1 MACPLPQ
8 DVRAQASRFKAI
20 CARLAQEGSALR
32 AVVSPAPEREPQ
44 VGPLSG
50 LVFAL
55 KDMFDWAGRAP
66 TCGLATAPGEPPVR
80 DAALVTLLLER
91 GARCAGFVEMT
102 PLAFE
107 ASGGNFER
115 ARPVNPLDEA
125 RISGG
130 SSSGPAIVVS
140 AGLVDFAVGSD
151 TAGSLRIPAQCCGL
165 ATWKPS
171 LGLLPLDGAMKL
183 APSFDV
189 PGFLARDAALLQ
201 RIGATLLPPAQD
213 GALRLAVASDL
224 DCADPDLM
232 DSIAAGGASRI
243 ALSPVIAACDP
254 PMLAVLQAEA
264 ARIHAATLP
273 KMKPDPVFARRIGK
287 GAQTSEADYRTAL
300 DEILRLRANVEELL
314 FASTD
319 IVALPVMPIATPRVA
334 ECEPGSPEFS
344 ARTLYALAAH
354 TRFVSAL
361 GLPAV
366 VLPLGRDG
374 NGMPVGAQFV
384 TRAGQDAAL
393 LKFAAGFTPAAGRD

>member
-1 MACPLPQ
+1 MACAVPNDP
-8 DVRAQASRFKAI
+8 RAQATSFNAV
-20 CARLAQEGSALR
+20 CHRLAREGGALR
-32 AVVSPAPEREPQ
+32 AVVGLAPERPAQ
-44 VGPLSG
+44 DGPLSG
-50 LVFAL
+50 LTFAL
-55 KDMFDWAGRAP
+55 KDMFDWAGHAP
-66 TCGLATAPGEPPVR
+66 TCGLANAPGETPTR
-80 DAALVTLLLER
+80 DAGMVTLLLER

-115 ARPVNPLDEA
+115 ARPLNPLDDN
-125 RISGG
+125 RICGG
-130 SSSGPAIVVS
+130 SSSGPAVTVA

-189 PGFLARDAALLQ
+189 PGFLTRDAALLK
-201 RIGATLLPPAQD
+201 RIGDAILPPAPD
-213 GALRLAVASDL
+213 ATLRLAVASDL
-224 DCADPDLM
+224 DCADKTLM
-232 DSIAAGGASRI
+232 DRIASGGAQRI
-243 ALSPVIAACDP
+243 ALQPVIAACDP

-264 ARIHAATLP
+264 ARIHVATLP

-287 GAQTSEADYRTAL
+287 GAETSEADYTAAR
-300 DEILRLRANVEELL
+300 DEVLRLRAQTEELL
-314 FASTD
+314 FSQAD

-334 ECEPGSPEFS
+334 ECEPGGPDFS
-344 ARTLYALAAH
+344 ARTLYALAAY

-366 VLPLGRDG
+366 ALPLGRDA

-384 TRAGQDAAL
+384 ARQGQDSAL
-393 LKFAAGFTPAAGRD
+393 LTFAAGFRTSDRD